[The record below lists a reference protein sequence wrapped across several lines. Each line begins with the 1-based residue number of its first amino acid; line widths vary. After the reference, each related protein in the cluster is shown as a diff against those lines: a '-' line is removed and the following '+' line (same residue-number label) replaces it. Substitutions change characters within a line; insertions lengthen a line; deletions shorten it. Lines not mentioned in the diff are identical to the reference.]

1 MGQNTIRTHT
11 AAAGLPSKHLRR
23 LRYDS
28 LAMALCAD
36 IALYRM
42 APGRQRWRAHFL
54 LNVNVS
60 VRVELDGDVQG
71 TQPSPPPGPPRA

>member
-1 MGQNTIRTHT
+1 
-11 AAAGLPSKHLRR
+11 
-23 LRYDS
+23 
-28 LAMALCAD
+28 MALCAD